1 MMEIGI
7 AAGLGWFAIV
17 FLIHLVVLW
26 TTVPSVR
33 PRISQMVFF
42 FGIIGVLSSVVLL
55 FSYPGKS
62 SVSNEALIFSA
73 LGGILVYGGMLTLY
87 LPFYYSIVASLSLQT
102 IILLNEQANATL
114 PIIRLQQ
121 RFSSRHFVVQRLA
134 TMTRNGFLFERKD
147 GYCLTTKGRRV
158 ATTFLFFK
166 RLWRLGAGG

>member
-1 MMEIGI
+1 MMEIGL
-7 AAGLGWFAIV
+7 AVGLGWFAIV

-33 PRISQMVFF
+33 PRISQMVFL

-55 FSYPGKS
+55 FSYLGKS
-62 SVSNEALIFSA
+62 SVSNEALMFSA

-102 IILLNEQANATL
+102 IILLQQANATL

-134 TMTRNGFLFERKD
+134 TMTRNGFLVERK
-147 GYCLTTKGRRV
+147 GEHCLTAKGRRV

>member
-1 MMEIGI
+1 MMEIGL

-17 FLIHLVVLW
+17 FLIHLIVLW

-33 PRISQMVFF
+33 PRISQMVFL

-55 FSYPGKS
+55 FSYLGKS

-121 RFSSRHFVVQRLA
+121 RFSSRHFVC
-134 TMTRNGFLFERKD
+134 NGSRQ
-147 GYCLTTKGRRV
+147 
-158 ATTFLFFK
+158 
-166 RLWRLGAGG
+166 

>member
-1 MMEIGI
+1 
-7 AAGLGWFAIV
+7 
-17 FLIHLVVLW
+17 
-26 TTVPSVR
+26 
-33 PRISQMVFF
+33 MVFF

-55 FSYPGKS
+55 FSYLGKS

-87 LPFYYSIVASLSLQT
+87 LPFYYSIVASLSLQS

-114 PIIRLQQ
+114 PIVRLHQ

-134 TMTRNGFLFERKD
+134 TMTRNGFLFERED
-147 GYCLTTKGRRV
+147 GYCLTAKGRRV

>member
-1 MMEIGI
+1 M
-7 AAGLGWFAIV
+7 
-17 FLIHLVVLW
+17 
-26 TTVPSVR
+26 
-33 PRISQMVFF
+33 
-42 FGIIGVLSSVVLL
+42 IGVLSSVVLL
-55 FSYPGKS
+55 LSYFSKS
-62 SVSNEALIFSA
+62 TTSNEALVFSA

-114 PIIRLQQ
+114 PIIGLRQ
-121 RFSSRHFVVQRLA
+121 RFSSRHFVAQRLE
-134 TMTRNGFLFERKD
+134 TMTRNGFLVETKD

>member
-1 MMEIGI
+1 MMEIGL

-17 FLIHLVVLW
+17 FVIHLIVLW

-33 PRISQMVFF
+33 PRISQMVFL
-42 FGIIGVLSSVVLL
+42 FGIIGVLSSVVLV
-55 FSYPGKS
+55 FSYLGTS
-62 SVSNEALIFSA
+62 ASNEALMFSA

-114 PIIRLQQ
+114 PIIRLRQ
-121 RFSSRHFVVQRLA
+121 RFSSRHFVAQRLE
-134 TMTRNGFLFERKD
+134 TMTRNGFLVERKD

>member
-1 MMEIGI
+1 MMEIGL

-17 FLIHLVVLW
+17 FLIHLIVIW
-26 TTVPSVR
+26 TAVPSVR
-33 PRISQMVFF
+33 PRISQMVFL
-42 FGIIGVLSSVVLL
+42 FGIIGVLSSVVLM
-55 FSYPGKS
+55 FSYLGKS
-62 SVSNEALIFSA
+62 SVSQALMFSA

-102 IILLNEQANATL
+102 IILLNGQPNGTL

-121 RFSSRHFVVQRLA
+121 RFSSRDFVLQRLA
-134 TMTRNGFLFERKD
+134 TMTRNGFLVERQ
-147 GYCLTTKGRRV
+147 GEHCLTAKGRRV